1 MARLWTIWKE
11 YQKNEHN
18 SVQFSVQGIEI
29 TSQIDWQFHWFL
41 SFYLVVKR
49 LMITKNL
56 VVKTRRNQKELS
68 LEQCMVLVKC
78 IKMKMSWWVP
88 AYQATVISFTN
99 TNIQAGEVFGTYL
112 EPLTTNKYTV
122 NDSFNFETK
131 IDAQDSINFLVS
143 LDIHSL
149 FTSPPPK
156 EILHICTKK
165 INFLIEKLKIF
176 YLQWQKNHSF
186 IFHDTLNKLTEQP
199 WVIN

>member
-1 MARLWTIWKE
+1 M
-11 YQKNEHN
+11 
-18 SVQFSVQGIEI
+18 
-29 TSQIDWQFHWFL
+29 SQIDWQFHWFL
-41 SFYLVVKR
+41 YFYLVVKR

-78 IKMKMSWWVP
+78 IKMKMSWWVR
-88 AYQATVISFTN
+88 AFQAIVICFTN

-112 EPLTTNKYTV
+112 EPLATNKYTV
-122 NDSFNFETK
+122 NDSFNFETNFEN
-131 IDAQDSINFLVS
+131 SINFLVS

-149 FTSPPPK
+149 FTSPPLK

-165 INFLIEKLKIF
+165 ITFLIEKLKIF
-176 YLQWQKNHSF
+176 HLQWQKSYSF